1 MFIRKYKKHSFEKV
15 WRGRWVK
22 DIKLKEEMVLNGN
35 DYCEIRQGT
44 SPHNP
49 TDYARFNY
57 VMFRKLI
64 DKRIK
69 ELKGE

>member
-1 MFIRKYKKHSFEKV
+1 
-15 WRGRWVK
+15 
-22 DIKLKEEMVLNGN
+22 MVLNGN